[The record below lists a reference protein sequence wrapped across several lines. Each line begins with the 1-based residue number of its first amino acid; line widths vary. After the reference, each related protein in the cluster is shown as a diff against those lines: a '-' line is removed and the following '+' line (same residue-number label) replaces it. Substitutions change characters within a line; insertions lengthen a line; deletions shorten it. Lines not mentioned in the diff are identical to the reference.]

1 MSPPQFRTRRKDG
14 TFQLYEFEYRPRG
27 RGLDGSY
34 CRPYLLFVQYWGVNE
49 LVQAR
54 SSLQLTLSSCSG
66 EVIISLLARIL
77 PEFINWGRQNG
88 WRHDAARRFL
98 CRPVRDS
105 ISLFASAAHSVC
117 FLKHVLSGRNIRTSA
132 CPAGREVRHH
142 PQRGR
147 RPRVWGASRAE

>member
-34 CRPYLLFVQYWGVNE
+34 LRPYLLFVQYWGVNE

-66 EVIISLLARIL
+66 EVDYITPRTYTTRIYQL
-77 PEFINWGRQNG
+77 G
-88 WRHDAARRFL
+88 
-98 CRPVRDS
+98 
-105 ISLFASAAHSVC
+105 
-117 FLKHVLSGRNIRTSA
+117 T
-132 CPAGREVRHH
+132 
-142 PQRGR
+142 
-147 RPRVWGASRAE
+147 

>member
-1 MSPPQFRTRRKDG
+1 MSPPQFRTRLKDG

-77 PEFINWGRQNG
+77 PEFINWG
-88 WRHDAARRFL
+88 
-98 CRPVRDS
+98 
-105 ISLFASAAHSVC
+105 
-117 FLKHVLSGRNIRTSA
+117 
-132 CPAGREVRHH
+132 
-142 PQRGR
+142 
-147 RPRVWGASRAE
+147 